1 MEMIGAVIELASEL
15 VAGVTWWIFVTIVIF
30 PILYILGMRVVLV
43 VALFGRGTY
52 GERVRS
58 GYRGIQTLC
67 MSFSPYY

>member
-1 MEMIGAVIELASEL
+1 MIGAVIEL
-15 VAGVTWWIFVTIVIF
+15 VAEVVVGIIWWVVVTIVMF
-30 PILYILGMRVVLV
+30 PILYIVGTPVALV
-43 VALFGRGTY
+43 VALFGHGTY